1 MAKIQAAGV
10 ILASMLVLCPLGAG
24 AADFANRLGASYSE
38 VSVRGTV
45 LKGERLVDF
54 GREIWG
60 HGMTAEVQH
69 GQGEEGWY
77 LHLQDLSRV
86 KGKDGFKEVALKHK
100 EQSWAL
106 SPLPENPDT
115 TFPPSFSGL
124 DQWYLMPADLV
135 TVMSTDPGNWKL
147 SARKDD
153 GKMFGHDF
161 KNVAGKVSFMAKEPG
176 TAPNYG
182 PACSVYFAGETP
194 EQVQQ
199 AFLYHLNDR
208 DEKGNPISY
217 DGYYRYYRSEDPWAA
232 EFIYDY
238 YGSEYNGYIS
248 FRPDRGGTWADL
260 DFWNYHTY
268 RSKNGFGGY
277 YYSST
282 VSTSVKDEFVN
293 QGCKAVEEAYYDLEN
308 YPDYGMQLEGGFNKS
323 HPKVKSVDRENHP
336 ELSAVQEG
344 DWILSVNGVDVT
356 AANYLAKYAMDYA
369 EPETILHM
377 TLKNDKT
384 GEYSIDAAAVM
395 KERRKAP
402 DFPYKSFLEKDGLMG
417 KGVPVQLAPWVPI
430 HEVFAPWD
438 GEGHVMAPAFR
449 NLVKR

>member
-1 MAKIQAAGV
+1 MVKVQVAGM
-10 ILASMLVLCPLGAG
+10 ILASMLALCPLGAN
-24 AADFANRLGASYSE
+24 AANLGNRLGASYSE
-38 VSVRGTV
+38 TSVQGTV
-45 LKGERLVDF
+45 LKGEKLVDF

-77 LHLQDLSRV
+77 LYLQDLTRV
-86 KGKDGFKEVALKHK
+86 KGKDSFQEVTLNHK
-100 EQSWAL
+100 EQSWVL
-106 SPLPENPDT
+106 SPLAKNPDST
-115 TFPPSFSGL
+115 ASSYSGL
-124 DQWYLMPADLV
+124 DQWYLLPADLV
-135 TVMSTDPGNWKL
+135 TAMSTDPGNWKL

-161 KNVAGKVSFMAKEPG
+161 KNVAGKVSFMVKEPG

-208 DEKGNPISY
+208 DEKGKPISY
-217 DGYYRYYRSEDPWAA
+217 GGYYRYYQSENPWAA
-232 EFIYDY
+232 EFFNEY
-238 YGSEYNGYIS
+238 YGSEYTGYVS
-248 FRPDRGGTWADL
+248 FRPDQGGSWADL

-268 RSKNGFGGY
+268 QSKNGFGGY
-277 YYSST
+277 YSSSS

-293 QGCKAVEEAYYDLEN
+293 QGYKAVEEAYYDLEN
-308 YPDYGMQLEGGFNKS
+308 YTDYGIQLDGGFYKS
-323 HPKVKSVDRENHP
+323 HPKVKSVDRKNHP

-344 DWILSVNGVDVT
+344 DWILSINGADVT

-369 EPETILHM
+369 KPGTILHM

-384 GEYSIDAAAVM
+384 GDYTVNASAVM
-395 KERRKAP
+395 KERRKGP
-402 DFPYKSFLEKDGLMG
+402 DFPYKSFLEKDGLMK
-417 KGVPVQLAPWVPI
+417 KGVPVQLAPWIPF

-438 GEGHVMAPAFR
+438 GEDHVMAPVFS